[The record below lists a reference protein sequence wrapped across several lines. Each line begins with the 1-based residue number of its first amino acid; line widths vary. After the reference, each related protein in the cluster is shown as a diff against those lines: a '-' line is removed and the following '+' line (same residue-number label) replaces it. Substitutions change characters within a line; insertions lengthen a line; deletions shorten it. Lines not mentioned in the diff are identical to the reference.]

1 MIVRGNYSRGFFAE
15 GYTFCFLQKEG
26 SPVGHSDQVRLLF
39 KVVSEGIDGAYDTFC
54 ALYSAS
60 SVREH

>member
-1 MIVRGNYSRGFFAE
+1 VGIIPGDFLPDE
-15 GYTFCFLQKEG
+15 EYTFCLLQKEA
-26 SPVGHSDQVRLLF
+26 SPVKHSDQVRLIF
-39 KVVSEGIDGAYDTFC
+39 QVVPEGVDGDYDTFC